1 MLFIFL
7 ALLILLR
14 LAPGGRQ
21 ALQPVTYRPGDER
34 PRSAA
39 QRVEPGQAW
48 SSTQAHGLALALASG
63 LERQRQPLALVLYIF
78 FVLFILAKS
87 WPWIFSQAKV
97 KTLAKLDFKLVS

>member
-1 MLFIFL
+1 MFFIFL
-7 ALLILLR
+7 ALSILSR

-21 ALQPVTYRPGDER
+21 ALQPVTYRPGDQR

-48 SSTQAHGLALALASG
+48 SSTQAHGLALAL
-63 LERQRQPLALVLYIF
+63 VFYIF